1 MCERPAE
8 LTAGESR
15 VSDLWAG
22 SSTSEFR
29 SAVTKRVPGRTIL
42 EPEVPVDFAT
52 SNLLVPQAHF
62 D

>member
-1 MCERPAE
+1 MCEGPAE

-15 VSDLWAG
+15 VSDLWAR

-29 SAVTKRVPGRTIL
+29 STFTKRVPGRTIL
-42 EPEVPVDFAT
+42 EPEVSADFAT
-52 SNLLVPQAHF
+52 PNLLVTQAHF